1 MNTLTGFIVFLIIA
15 LVFGYLCHITAERK
29 LSKARAELKA
39 AEERGKP
46 YSEEVVS
53 YMMGQPG
60 IIAIFFAFHQF
71 PFIYCVNVQSGLLVF
86 PIKILLKMYLISRG
100 HLWVAFL

>member
-29 LSKARAELKA
+29 ISKARAELKA
-39 AEERGKP
+39 AEERGRP
-46 YSEEVVS
+46 YSEEVAS

-60 IIAIFFAFHQF
+60 IIAIFFAFISFLSFIASLYNLVYWFF
-71 PFIYCVNVQSGLLVF
+71 P
-86 PIKILLKMYLISRG
+86 
-100 HLWVAFL
+100 